1 MSARPN
7 KSHIVRA
14 VMLEDVATLESIAEE
29 SHLSRWTHQAYLD
42 EVTRSGSIF
51 LLIETADLGIS
62 GFIVGR
68 LVPGPDAEI
77 YNIAVAKKA
86 RRHGFGPALLSEFIC
101 RCKAE
106 HVENIWLETRQS
118 NTNAIKFYMAAGF
131 LKISLRPRFYS
142 DPIEDAVIMRL
153 TVNML

>member
-1 MSARPN
+1 MRARPD
-7 KSHIVRA
+7 KSHLVRA
-14 VMLEDVATLESIAEE
+14 AALEDLATLEGIAEE
-29 SHLSRWTHQAYLD
+29 SRLSLWTHQAYLD
-42 EVTRSGSIF
+42 EVTRPGSIF

-86 RRHGFGPALLSEFIC
+86 RRHGFGHALLTEFIC

-106 HVENIWLETRQS
+106 HVENVWLETRQS
-118 NTNAIKFYMAAGF
+118 NANAIKFYMAAGF
-131 LKISLRPRFYS
+131 SKISLRPRFYN
-142 DPIEDAVIMRL
+142 DPIEDAVIMKL
-153 TVNML
+153 EL